1 MTQLIS
7 EVSKIRRR
15 VLIEVAKLLYIDES
29 FHCIF
34 IGPCLGKKGEA
45 SREGQDLIDA
55 VLTFEELIAIFVAV
69 DINLAAIEL
78 EEGDLFNDKG
88 DSDME
93 REMLSSQKNL
103 DEVSN
108 DAVNFRQNG
117 GVGQAILNNLKE
129 NYSDFKSDS
138 NSVSGLSECK
148 RMLEMVIKG
157 KYHYD
162 FVEGMG
168 CSDGCIGGPGTLVKS
183 AKARGILKKMSREEC
198 KILK

>member
-1 MTQLIS
+1 MLETARTILD
-7 EVSKIRRR
+7 
-15 VLIEVAKLLYIDES
+15 IDES

-45 SREGQDLIDA
+45 SREGHDLIDA

-103 DEVSN
+103 DELSN
-108 DAVNFRQNG
+108 DAVNFCQNG
-117 GVGQAILNNLKE
+117 GVGQAIFNKLKE
-129 NYSDFKSDS
+129 NFSDFEFDS

-148 RMLEMVIKG
+148 RMLEMVIN
-157 KYHYD
+157 YL
-162 FVEGMG
+162 
-168 CSDGCIGGPGTLVKS
+168 CSDKE
-183 AKARGILKKMSREEC
+183 K
-198 KILK
+198 